1 MTDTSR
7 KSDRTKFHEDFGP
20 ADLVLH
26 LSPDKLVQ
34 MFGIDEPLMT
44 GIKLG
49 GEYIEPLTDVT
60 LRCPIRSDGK
70 PLVSVCIEV
79 DGLPHYVHA
88 EVFEQAQ
95 TTVLRY
101 MVAKALAAPNP
112 DDL

>member
-1 MTDTSR
+1 MALDSITSR
-7 KSDRTKFHEDFGP
+7 SSLREAEP
-20 ADLVLH
+20 VDLVLH
-26 LSPDKLVQ
+26 LSPDKLVR

-49 GEYIEPLTDVT
+49 GEYIEPLTDIT
-60 LRCPIRSDGK
+60 LRFPVQKDGK
-70 PLVSVCIEV
+70 PLAETRVLV
-79 DGLPHYVHA
+79 DGLPHYIHA

-101 MVAKALAAPNP
+101 MVAEALAAPNP